1 MTTNAKAK
9 ETKTMTQRQFPR
21 FDETNAPA
29 AARDALAFNK
39 RAFGAIPEPLARY
52 ASSPLTLSAA
62 LAGLEAFEK
71 TSLSPLEREV
81 LAMTMGRVNGCKFCL
96 DLHGRLLKAQ
106 KVPAELIGALQ
117 AGQPLA
123 EPRLEALRGFVLAVL
138 ERTGD
143 VSGPAWTNFR
153 EAGYSH
159 EQALEVVTGISVYT
173 LTTFANRLTETS
185 E

>member
-1 MTTNAKAK
+1 MA
-9 ETKTMTQRQFPR
+9 QRQFPR
-21 FDETNAPA
+21 FDETTAPA
-29 AARDALAFNK
+29 AARDALAFSK
-39 RAFGAIPEPLARY
+39 RAFGALPEPLARY
-52 ASSPLTLSAA
+52 ASSPVTLNAA

-71 TSLSPLEREV
+71 TTLAPLEREV
-81 LAMTMGRVNGCKFCL
+81 LAMTMGRLNGCKFCL
-96 DLHGRLLKAQ
+96 DLHGRLLKAHKAPPQ
-106 KVPAELIGALQ
+106 LISDLE

-123 EPRLEALRGFVLAVL
+123 EPRLEALRGFILALL

-143 VSGPAWTNFR
+143 VSSLAWTNFR

-173 LTTFANRLTETS
+173 LTTFANRLTQTS